1 MLYLIKVGLYLFNK
15 PYIASDEEVN
25 VYKESCVSF
34 VDHGFMVLSQNQ
46 FKDIYLYKNNYKP
59 FKIYFIGFFINKTKK
74 DPRCFEYIVFCF
86 STIRCHVL

>member
-34 VDHGFMVLSQNQ
+34 VDQ
-46 FKDIYLYKNNYKP
+46 FYGVISKSIEGYL
-59 FKIYFIGFFINKTKK
+59 FIKK
-74 DPRCFEYIVFCF
+74 
-86 STIRCHVL
+86 

>member
-25 VYKESCVSF
+25 AYKESCVSF

-46 FKDIYLYKNNYKP
+46 LKDIYL
-59 FKIYFIGFFINKTKK
+59 
-74 DPRCFEYIVFCF
+74 
-86 STIRCHVL
+86 